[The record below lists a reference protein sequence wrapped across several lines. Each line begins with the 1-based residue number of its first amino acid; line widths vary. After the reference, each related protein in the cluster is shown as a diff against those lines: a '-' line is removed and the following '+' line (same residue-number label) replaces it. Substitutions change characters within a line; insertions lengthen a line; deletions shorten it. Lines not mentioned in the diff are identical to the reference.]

1 MPPIFALDR
10 MPGDLPR
17 LPPQCLKYL
26 TYNILYQIHSTRA
39 AESFR
44 SDSSLMPVE
53 LSIVVTPTFN
63 RIFVLSAAKYEMPD
77 S

>member
-1 MPPIFALDR
+1 MGRGGMTRITDMIISFIGCSRRTQP
-10 MPGDLPR
+10 
-17 LPPQCLKYL
+17 K
-26 TYNILYQIHSTRA
+26 STW
-39 AESFR
+39 

-53 LSIVVTPTFN
+53 LSIVLTPTFN